1 MQAVTKVSSLTP
13 DLLTHATLVQLTETL
28 ARVWRSITETPCA
41 DYKTISDT
49 DMAALIAC
57 LRSLKPQTFAG
68 KSTAAVS
75 GITQGGLHAGV
86 DAPAKVRAP

>member
-1 MQAVTKVSSLTP
+1 MQAVIKVSSLTP
-13 DLLTHATLVQLTETL
+13 DLLTHATLVRL
-28 ARVWRSITETPCA
+28 TETPCA

-86 DAPAKVRAP
+86 DAPAKVRAR

>member
-1 MQAVTKVSSLTP
+1 MSLSNIV
-13 DLLTHATLVQLTETL
+13 LRRA
-28 ARVWRSITETPCA
+28 
-41 DYKTISDT
+41 IS
-49 DMAALIAC
+49 IAC